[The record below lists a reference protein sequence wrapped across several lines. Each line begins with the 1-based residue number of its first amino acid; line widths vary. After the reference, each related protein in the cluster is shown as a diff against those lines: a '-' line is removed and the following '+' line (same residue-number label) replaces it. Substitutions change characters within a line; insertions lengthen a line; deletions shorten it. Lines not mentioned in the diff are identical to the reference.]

1 MSGWMPTFLQ
11 FLHRVLCGLGF
22 QFLCSGDVGHIG
34 EVDAEAVLAKF
45 PTELAHGF
53 EIGKRLD
60 VADSAADFSDDEI
73 EIAGVAEQLYVSL
86 DFVGDMRHNLYGLA
100 KIVAAAFLIDNAL
113 VDTSGGDVVGAC
125 GLDVGKP
132 LVVTEVEVGFVA
144 VDSYVAF
151 AVLVWVECSRVDV
164 DVGVEFLDCYFV
176 AASFEQTC
184 KRRRDNAFTK
194 GGNDASGDEN
204 IFGIHAM

>member
-1 MSGWMPTFLQ
+1 MGLALNGHAGFAEHYLVEMLLVHFEGHLIYRGHVDRLDYGIRGHVAEKSDFATHVDGNVFFGAEHEDVGLDAHFLQ
-11 FLHRVLCGLGF
+11 FLHRVLRGLGF

-100 KIVAAAFLIDNAL
+100 KIVAATFLIDNAL
-113 VDTSGGDVVGAC
+113 IDTSGGDVVGAC
-125 GLDVGKP
+125 GLD
-132 LVVTEVEVGFVA
+132 
-144 VDSYVAF
+144 
-151 AVLVWVECSRVDV
+151 
-164 DVGVEFLDCYFV
+164 
-176 AASFEQTC
+176 
-184 KRRRDNAFTK
+184 
-194 GGNDASGDEN
+194 
-204 IFGIHAM
+204 